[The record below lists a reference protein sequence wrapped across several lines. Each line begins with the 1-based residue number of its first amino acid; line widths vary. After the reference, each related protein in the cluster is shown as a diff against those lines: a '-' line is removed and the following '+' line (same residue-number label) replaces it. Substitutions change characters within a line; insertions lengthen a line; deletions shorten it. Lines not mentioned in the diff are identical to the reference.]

1 MPRINRLNTLVV
13 NLLTRRKFIQ
23 VSTAMAAS
31 GLVGGCGTIESGQKI
46 SGGNVPAATP
56 PQPLFAFKSVPVSLA
71 DTVVVAEGYSAT
83 PFFLHGDPVSDGPVW
98 KFGAANSADE
108 AMLQGGQMHDG
119 MCFFPLPQGVS
130 KSDHGLLV
138 MNHEY
143 PRVAELFPD
152 GGENMTAEKVRKM
165 HATVG
170 VSVLEVKLEEGNW
183 QIVRPSKYARRV
195 HGLTATRLSGPA
207 AGAELMKSQLD
218 PTGRV
223 AIGTMANCGMGTTPW
238 GTYLTCEEY
247 INSYFSTMGVPIT
260 PMQRR
265 YQIRPTPVYAH
276 PNFDARY
283 DASKHP
289 QEFHKVGWVV
299 EIDPYDPTWIP
310 AKRTAIGRCF
320 HESAHY
326 SLANDG
332 RVVIYTGDD
341 SRFEYVYKFVSR
353 DAWNPNNRAA
363 NRDLLDHGTL
373 YVARFDADGKGR
385 WIALVHGQNGLTAAN
400 GFLSQ
405 AEVVTFARAA
415 ADQVGATKCDRPE
428 WIVVHPQTREVYASF
443 TGNRDRGKA
452 GMEGPNAANPR
463 ANNLYG
469 HIVRWREDGNDAAA
483 EKFDWDVFVSC
494 GDPQQSDEKLRG
506 TVVGDLFT
514 NPDGLTFDY
523 AGRLWACTDTAE
535 GTDEQF
541 KFRGNDA
548 VIAINHL
555 TGESK
560 RFLVGPVGAEVTGLT
575 FAPDMRTA
583 WVNVQ
588 HPTKNWP
595 NTAMDGKPRSATLV
609 IRKRDGGLIGS

>member
-13 NLLTRRKFIQ
+13 NLLARRKFMQ
-23 VSTAMAAS
+23 ASTAMAAS
-31 GLVGGCGTIESGQKI
+31 GLVGGCGTIESERKVT
-46 SGGNVPAATP
+46 GGNVAAATP
-56 PQPLFAFKSVPVSLA
+56 PQFVFNSVAASLA

-83 PFFLHGDPVSDGPVW
+83 PFFLHGDPVSDGPAW
-98 KFGAANSADE
+98 KFAAANSAAE
-108 AMLQGGQMHDG
+108 AIMQGGQMHDG
-119 MCFFPLPQGVS
+119 MWFFPLPQGS
-130 KSDHGLLV
+130 TKSDHGLLV

-143 PRVAELFPD
+143 PRVGELFPD
-152 GGENMTAEKVRKM
+152 GGENMTVEKVRKM
-165 HATVG
+165 QATVG
-170 VSVLEVKLEEGNW
+170 VSVLEVKLAAGNW
-183 QIVRPSKYARRV
+183 QIVRPSNYARRV

-207 AGAELMKSQLD
+207 AGTDLMRSQLD
-218 PTGRV
+218 PTGHV

-247 INSYFSTMGVPIT
+247 INSYFSTKGATLT
-260 PMQRR
+260 PMQKR
-265 YQIRPTPVYAH
+265 YQIRPTTVYAH

-299 EIDPYDPTWIP
+299 EIDPYDPTWVP

-326 SLANDG
+326 ALANDG

-341 SRFEYVYKFVSR
+341 SRFEYVYKFVTR
-353 DAWNPNNRAA
+353 DAWNPTNRAA

-373 YVARFDADGKGR
+373 YVARFDASGKGR

-400 GFLSQ
+400 GFSSQ

-415 ADQVGATKCDRPE
+415 ADQVGATQCDRPE
-428 WIVVHPQTREVYASF
+428 WIVVHPHTREVYASF

-452 GMEGPNAANPR
+452 DMEGANPANPR
-463 ANNLYG
+463 VNNLYG

-483 EKFDWDVFVSC
+483 ETFDWDVFVSC
-494 GDPQQSDEKLRG
+494 GDPQNADENLRG
-506 TVVGDLFT
+506 NLKGDLFT

-523 AGRLWACTDTAE
+523 FGRLWACTDTAE
-535 GTDEQF
+535 ATDAQQ
-541 KFRGNDA
+541 KFRGNDG

-588 HPTKNWP
+588 HPTMGWP
-595 NTAMDGKPRSATLV
+595 NTVVDGKPRSATLV
-609 IRKRDGGLIGS
+609 IRKLDGGVIGL